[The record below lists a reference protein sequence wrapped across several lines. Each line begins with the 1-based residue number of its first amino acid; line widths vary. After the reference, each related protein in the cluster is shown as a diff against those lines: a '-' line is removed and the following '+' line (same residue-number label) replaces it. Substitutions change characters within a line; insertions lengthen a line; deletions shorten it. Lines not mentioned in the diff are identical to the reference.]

1 MMDEPSAGYVLLDHP
16 ADVGIEAFGKDLAR
30 AFEQAAL
37 ALMSI
42 ILDPEKIE
50 CTQSRAITLEG
61 ADPPHLL
68 VKWLTEILYLYD
80 GQSFAAGK
88 FIISELTLTRLGA
101 TIVGESFDERK
112 HAPRLDVKAITY
124 HQLLVEEVAT
134 GARIRVFLD
143 I

>member
-1 MMDEPSAGYVLLDHP
+1 MDEPSSGYVLLDHP
-16 ADVGIEAFGKDLAR
+16 ADVGIEAFGKDLAG

-37 ALMSI
+37 ALMSV
-42 ILDPEKIE
+42 ILDPDKID

-68 VKWLTEILYLYD
+68 VRWLTEILYLYD

-88 FIISELTLTRLGA
+88 FIISDLTLTRLGA
-101 TIVGESFDERK
+101 TIVGEPFDERK